1 MEQDLVAHGT
11 VRRGWLGLGI
21 QVLLPELADAF
32 GAKGEK
38 GILVN
43 RVVPG
48 SPAERGGVRMGDI
61 LVAFGKSRVSGVK
74 EFQGLVAG
82 TAPGSPV
89 TLEVLREGKRVAAT
103 VTVEEAEKQAE
114 GGARLPGS
122 RWTLSGWPCGPYQSI
137 CCGRWSFAEAS
148 K

>member
-1 MEQDLVAHGT
+1 MARPGD
-11 VRRGWLGLGI
+11 
-21 QVLLPELADAF
+21 QVLPPDLADAF

-48 SPAERGGVRMGDI
+48 SPAERGACGWGHPGRLRKGPRIRGQGVP
-61 LVAFGKSRVSGVK
+61 
-74 EFQGLVAG
+74 EAG
-82 TAPGSPV
+82 RRDGARFPV

-114 GGARLPGS
+114 GRRPPAVS
-122 RWTLSGWPCGPYQSI
+122 RWTLSGWPCGPYQSN
-137 CCGRWSFAEAS
+137 CCGRWKLAEAS

>member
-1 MEQDLVAHGT
+1 
-11 VRRGWLGLGI
+11 
-21 QVLLPELADAF
+21 
-32 GAKGEK
+32 
-38 GILVN
+38 VN

-61 LVAFGKSRVSGVK
+61 LVAFGKTRVSGVK
-74 EFQGLVAG
+74 EFQRLVAG

-89 TLEVLREGKRVAAT
+89 TLEVLREGKRVAAM

-114 GGARLPGS
+114 EGAPPPVS
-122 RWTLSGWPCGPYQSI
+122 RWILSGWPCGGFRRN
-137 CCGRWSFAEAS
+137 CCGRWTFAEAS